1 MTAQPPTDQPLRI
14 FCLEDN
20 PLIVFHLE
28 QMLEDLGHK
37 MVGTCDSFT
46 GFKLLFDDL
55 AIDGVL
61 IDIDLKDGS
70 TGPSAAAWLKERGI
84 ASIFVTG
91 QERVAQDHKDV
102 ALAIVGKPINEREL
116 GQKLQLFRQPS

>member
-1 MTAQPPTDQPLRI
+1 MKAPPQTDQPLRI

-28 QMLEDLGHK
+28 QMIEDLGHK
-37 MVGTCDSFT
+37 MVGSCDSFA

-70 TGPSAAAWLKERGI
+70 TGPSAAAWLKDRGI
-84 ASIFVTG
+84 GSIFVTG
-91 QERVAQDHKDV
+91 QEQIAEDHKDV
-102 ALAIVGKPINEREL
+102 TLASVGKPINEREL
-116 GQKLQLFRQPS
+116 GQKLQLFRQP